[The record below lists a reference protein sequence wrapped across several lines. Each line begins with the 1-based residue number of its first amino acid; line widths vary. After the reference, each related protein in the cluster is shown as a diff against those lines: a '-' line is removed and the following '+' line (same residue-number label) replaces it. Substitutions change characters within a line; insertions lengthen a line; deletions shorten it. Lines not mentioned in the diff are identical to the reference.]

1 VAVTVARLCHYP
13 VKGLAG
19 RELERVSLSVGEGLP
34 YDRAVA
40 LTNGTARWTG
50 SGSRPPVTSLLAQA
64 RNPGLTRLRVDVD
77 DEHGLSVT
85 VTAPDDSSFHIDLE
99 SASNPQLEARRQAQL
114 RDASACLAGWIPAA
128 SWPPQVVMTDPPYW
142 EQPDGALSLVGLAT
156 VEQLGRAWS
165 TTVDPARFRANV
177 YLSGLQPGEELELV
191 GRTVR
196 VGTAEL
202 DILRPIERRAG
213 ASVDPVTGSTDL
225 DVAGLLD
232 ADVGHRCVGVYA
244 RVSRP
249 GHVLRGDQLIELPAP
264 RTMRRTVIDSTRGW
278 PRPLQ
283 VDAVLP
289 EPPPRT
295 AQAAT
300 PVVHLW
306 VRDPL
311 GLVPSIDPGQHVRLH
326 AVDGAGPFWRSYT
339 VSGVHGDLC
348 RLSVAL
354 EPDGRMAQYLGTHC
368 RDELALSVTGPF
380 GEPTPAV
387 PASSGL
393 LLLSAG
399 IGITPTVAL
408 LRHLVSHGCRQ
419 PVRVLHVE
427 RHWPPPLWGELCE
440 LLERLPASDGPAA
453 LHLTRESSATA
464 HSVGARHGR
473 PTADDLA
480 TAVGAVPGDPV
491 VLVCGSGA
499 FSADMRSALLAN
511 GVPSSAVRQEVFYS
525 PPPARRPRQDPVDP
539 GPFAVRFAAT
549 GTDSTWTTSSGSL
562 LDVAE
567 STGLTPPV
575 DCRTGACNVCATQL
589 VAGTTAYTTP
599 PMVPPPDGTVLI
611 CCAVPTSDVTLTL

>member
-19 RELERVSLSVGEGLP
+19 RELETASLSVGAGLP

-40 LTNGTARWTG
+40 LTNGTAPWRG
-50 SGSRPPVTSLLAQA
+50 NGSRPPGTLLLGRA

-77 DEHGLSVT
+77 DEPGLSVT
-85 VTAPDDSSFHIDLE
+85 VTAPDDSSFRIDLE
-99 SASNPQLEARRQAQL
+99 SAGDSQLAARRRAQL
-114 RDASACLAGWIPAA
+114 RDASTCLAGWIPAA
-128 SWPPQVVMTDPPYW
+128 SWPPQVVLTDRPCW
-142 EQPDGALSLVGLAT
+142 EQPDAALSLVGLAT
-156 VEQLGRAWS
+156 VEQLGHAWG
-165 TTVDPARFRANV
+165 TTVDPGRFRANV
-177 YLSGLQPGEELELV
+177 YLSELGPGEELELV
-191 GRTVR
+191 GRV
-196 VGTAEL
+196 VQLGTAEL
-202 DILRPIERRAG
+202 EILRPIERRAG
-213 ASVDPVTGSTDL
+213 AGVDPVTGSTDL

-249 GHVLRGDQLIELPAP
+249 GHVRRGDELVELPAQ
-264 RTMRRTVIDSTRGW
+264 RTRRRTVIGSMPDW
-278 PRPLQ
+278 PRPLH
-283 VDAVLP
+283 VDAALP

-295 AQAAT
+295 AEDAI

-311 GLVPSIDPGQHVRLH
+311 GLVSSIDPGQHVRLH

-354 EPDGRMAQYLGTHC
+354 EPEGRMARYLRARC

-380 GEPTPAV
+380 GEPTPSA
-387 PASSGL
+387 PGGSGM

-408 LRHLVSHGCRQ
+408 LRHLVSHDCRH

-427 RHWPPPLWGELCE
+427 RHWPPPLWAELCE
-440 LLERLPASDGPAA
+440 LLERLPASGGPAT

-464 HSVGARHGR
+464 ESVGARHGR

-491 VLVCGSGA
+491 VLVCGSGE

-511 GVPSSAVRQEVFYS
+511 GVPGAAVRQEVFYS
-525 PPPARRPRQDPVDP
+525 PPPARRPRQDPVAP
-539 GPFAVRFAAT
+539 GPFAVRFDAT
-549 GTDSTWTTSSGSL
+549 GTGSTWTISTGTL

-567 STGLTPPV
+567 ASGLAPPV
-575 DCRTGACNVCATQL
+575 DCRTGACNVCATRL
-589 VAGTTAYTTP
+589 AAGTTAYTTP
-599 PMVPPPDGTVLI
+599 PMVPPPEGTVLI
-611 CCAVPTSDVTLTL
+611 CCAVPTSDVTLAL